1 MKKIFLSIAIIATVA
16 AIVVGATTAYF
27 SDTETSTGNTFSAG
41 TIDIAVD
48 GQNPWQSTG
57 QYNLVDMKPSQVS
70 YINFTVN
77 NVGTNPA
84 NVWKNLTNIVTE
96 ENGINEPECA
106 AYEGTWNGQ
115 TCVDPDPEL
124 VNNAI
129 DEVITYD
136 LSVKVFQPEGL
147 EPVWW
152 QTIYTGLDTETIQQ
166 IYGQNPNGVLL
177 GMIPAGWRME
187 VTQSYHM
194 AAETGNWAQSDKMTF
209 NISLYAEQLAG
220 TVWMENK
227 DFANADNPT
236 IIHND
241 GIEGTLEYTVKAAT
255 FDYEFNGR
263 APLANTS
270 YTLIFYEEAFSTPSA
285 TGWPRNVIDLGT
297 AVSNGSGDVT
307 IGPSSINFNG
317 DILNMKVWLVKTS
330 DLNAGHTQMTGW
342 TNNGEDTLYELGL
355 MDYYDSLI

>member
-1 MKKIFLSIAIIATVA
+1 MKKIFLSIAVIATVA

-48 GQNPWQSTG
+48 GENPWQSTD
-57 QYNLVDMKPSQVS
+57 QYNLVDMKPSQVG
-70 YINFTVN
+70 YISFTIN
-77 NVGTNPA
+77 NVGSNPA
-84 NVWKNLTNIVTE
+84 NVWKDLTYGE
-96 ENGINEPECA
+96 PSDNGVNEPECV
-106 AYEGTWNGQ
+106 YGGGVWEGNVCTGNYIAQ
-115 TCVDPDPEL
+115 
-124 VNNAI
+124 NNI

-136 LSVKVFQPEGL
+136 LSVEVFEPEGQ

-152 QTIYTGLDTETIQQ
+152 QTIYTGLSSETLSE
-166 IYGQNPNGVLL
+166 IYGENEQGVLL

-194 AAETGNWAQSDKMTF
+194 DAETGNWAQSDMMTF
-209 NISLYAEQLAG
+209 DMELYAEQLAG

-227 DFANADNPT
+227 DFANANNPT
-236 IIHND
+236 IVHND
-241 GIEGTLEYTVKAAT
+241 LIEGTLKYTVKAAT
-255 FDYEFNGR
+255 FIYEFDGR

-270 YTLIFYEEAFSTPSA
+270 YTLLFYPETWSDPSLNA
-285 TGWPRNVIDLGT
+285 PAWPRDIINLGNNISDGDGDLT
-297 AVSNGSGDVT
+297 ISGSQ
-307 IGPSSINFNG
+307 NFEY

-330 DLNAGHTQMTGW
+330 DLTGNQMTGW